1 MSFNIQWNHTST
13 TEEHYQ
19 LYYADYNSETE
30 LKDSQLTVDLG
41 EVTSSSDPYPVCKII
56 FITNKAGRHNLYLG
70 ATPFSTRPEGSN
82 SDVYIGYH
90 IALSITYEVED
101 GTITWNDILKIE
113 DDPTDSCSIYIPI
126 DIDLTDLDEGSGGF
140 ESITTVISVSAILS
154 SYDRMIAGQHTS
166 TLTLMRVTE

>member
-1 MSFNIQWNHTST
+1 MSFSIQWNHTSSD
-13 TEEHYQ
+13 EEYYK

-30 LKDSQLTVDLG
+30 LTDSQLTVDLG

-70 ATPFSTRPEGSN
+70 ATPFRMQPEGSN
-82 SDVYIGYH
+82 SYEYTGYH

-101 GTITWNDILKIE
+101 GTVTWNDILKIE

-140 ESITTVISVSAILS
+140 KNITTVINVSAILS
-154 SYDRMIAGQHTS
+154 SYDKMMVGQHTS